1 MSATAPRYLK
11 LSMGLGNGLK
21 LRIVE
26 RPGLSLAPD
35 ALAAL
40 IADLRSIAGS
50 VLPANELEYGILG
63 GERERID
70 NVIVTLLYDT
80 RTKAP
85 LAFNALAPMDVTL
98 AGRPLELLH
107 LGLVMVVP
115 SARGRGLTE
124 LLYGLTCFLLFLR
137 RQCRP
142 LRMSN
147 VTQVPAVFG
156 MVSEVFDDVFP
167 TPEHPTDPSF
177 THRTLARQIMARHRH
192 IFGVGPEAV
201 FDEERSVILD
211 SYTGGSDNL
220 KKTFE
225 SAPKHRHGVYNE
237 MCARELDYGRGDDF
251 LQLGQ
256 INMRALGSYLSKVA
270 TPKTAP
276 WLAGQFALFGIQSAV
291 LPVLHWFAD
300 DQPLGALR
308 PWKSARS

>member
-1 MSATAPRYLK
+1 
-11 LSMGLGNGLK
+11 
-21 LRIVE
+21 
-26 RPGLSLAPD
+26 
-35 ALAAL
+35 
-40 IADLRSIAGS
+40 
-50 VLPANELEYGILG
+50 
-63 GERERID
+63 
-70 NVIVTLLYDT
+70 LYDT

-85 LAFNALAPMDVTL
+85 LAFNALAPMDVSL

-142 LRMSN
+142 IRMSN

-167 TPEHPTDPSF
+167 TPERRTDPSF

-225 SAPKHRHGVYNE
+225 SAPKHRYDVYNE

-256 INMRALGSYLSKVA
+256 INMHALGSYLSKVA

-300 DQPLGALR
+300 DEPLGTLR
-308 PWKSARS
+308 PWKRART

>member
-1 MSATAPRYLK
+1 MNATKPRYLK
-11 LSMGLGNGLK
+11 LSMRLGRGLM

-26 RPGLSLAPD
+26 RPGLSLAPA
-35 ALAAL
+35 ALATL
-40 IADLRSIAGS
+40 IADLRTVASS
-50 VLPANELEYGILG
+50 VLPASELEYGILG

-70 NVIVTLLYDT
+70 NVVVTVLYDA

-98 AGRPLELLH
+98 AGRPIEVLH

-115 SARGRGLTE
+115 EARGRGLTD

-137 RQCRP
+137 RRCRP

-167 TPEHPTDPSF
+167 TPQRRTDPSF

-192 IFGVGPEAV
+192 VFGVGPEAG
-201 FDEERSVILD
+201 FDEARSVILD
-211 SYTGGSDNL
+211 SYTGGSDSL

-225 SAPKHRHGVYNE
+225 SAPKHRHEIFNE
-237 MCARELDYGRGDDF
+237 TCAAELDYDRGDDF

-256 INMRALGSYLSKVA
+256 INLKALRSYLSRVA
-270 TPKTAP
+270 TPRTAP
-276 WLAGQFALFGIQSAV
+276 WLAGQFAIFAIQSAV
-291 LPVLHWFAD
+291 LPAVHWFAD
-300 DQPLGALR
+300 DQPFGTLR
-308 PWKSARS
+308 PRGSAQS